1 MTAEEGEIAILAK
14 ALVELTAQVAT
25 MTKTVASL
33 VNKNIQSEALAVEQQ
48 ERIDS
53 AAQQLLEVS
62 NRIELAAN
70 ALRRQL

>member
-14 ALVELTAQVAT
+14 ALAELTAQVAT

>member
-14 ALVELTAQVAT
+14 ALAELTAQVAT

-48 ERIDS
+48 ERIDH
-53 AAQQLLEVS
+53 AAQALLEVS
-62 NRIELAAN
+62 NRIEGAAN
-70 ALRRQL
+70 ALRRQI